1 MRNYNSIG
9 ILGVSTLLFAMVLIF
24 PQVTSAASLY
34 RQLQLGMSG
43 SDVSDLQIFLAKDS
57 SVYPQGLITGY
68 FGSLTQ
74 AAVSKY
80 QAKNGLSVVGRV
92 GPLTMAKINSQMG
105 GSVGSNV
112 MPVIGPLTVST
123 TTSGATINWN
133 TTNNASAT
141 VYYSTSPINLTE
153 ASPTSGVV
161 ISGSSLSVNNDF
173 TSSHSANLNNLASS
187 TTYYYVVYVKDASG
201 NENISWP
208 ATFRTNQ

>member
-24 PQVTSAASLY
+24 PQVTNAASLY

-43 SDVSDLQIFLAKDS
+43 SDVSDLQTFLAKDS
-57 SVYPQGLITGY
+57 SVYPQGLVTGY

-112 MPVIGPLTVST
+112 MPIIGPLTVST
-123 TTSGATINWN
+123 STSGATINWN
-133 TTNNASAT
+133 TTNNTSAS

-161 ISGSSLSVNNDF
+161 IGGSSLSVNNDF

-201 NENISWP
+201 NENITWP